1 MRQRVAVNWSISSFF
16 GWGVYALNL
25 ALQWSRDPDIELMT
39 TVPINLTE
47 LAVDPIRLHALRPF
61 LALSKA
67 LQDASPPLATARHH
81 LECPVLSDIDLRPGC
96 LDHWITGQP
105 TIGVVFFD
113 TAHLAADI
121 IARARSLPLIVA
133 GSEWNRRILH
143 EHGIDQVVTVLQG
156 VDPALFH
163 PAPAGGFLNDR
174 FCVFSGGKLEH
185 RKAQDIVLAAFRIF
199 AARHPETLLVTAWHC
214 PWRELAR
221 SLDVSGLVSPVRFD
235 PGGRVDVASWAV
247 ENGIDPTQIL
257 DLGPVA
263 NHQMPAILREMDVAI
278 FPNRCEGGTNLVA
291 MECMACG
298 LPVVLSRNTGHLD
311 LIDGD
316 NCFVL
321 EHQTPVGGHGAGLGD
336 VAGWGESS
344 VEELSETLERVF
356 ADRTS
361 ARHRGRRASD
371 SMTRLTWTHTA
382 ERLKGLILG
391 GELPSR

>member
-1 MRQRVAVNWSISSFF
+1 MRQRVAVNWSVSSFF

-25 ALQWSRDPDIELMT
+25 ALQWSQDPDVELMT
-39 TVPINLTE
+39 TVPVDLRE
-47 LAVDPIRLHALRPF
+47 LAVDPIRFHALRPF

-67 LQDASPPLATARHH
+67 LQNASPPLGTARHQ

-121 IARARSLPLIVA
+121 IARARSLRLIVA

-143 EHGIDQVVTVLQG
+143 EHGIDHVVTVLQG
-156 VDPALFH
+156 VDPALYH
-163 PAPAGGFLNDR
+163 PAPAGGFLGDR

-185 RKAQDIVLAAFRIF
+185 RKAQDIVLAAFRGF
-199 AARHPETLLVTAWHC
+199 AQRHAEALLVTAWHS

-221 SLDVSGLVSPVRFD
+221 SLDLSGLVSPVQFG
-235 PGGRVDVASWAV
+235 PGGSVDVTGWAAA
-247 ENGIDPTQIL
+247 NGIDPAQIL
-257 DLGPVA
+257 DLGAVP
-263 NHQMPAILREMDVAI
+263 NHEMPAILREMDVAV

-316 NCFVL
+316 NCFAL
-321 EHQTPVGGHGAGLGD
+321 ERQMPLDGYGAGLGD

-344 VEELSETLERVF
+344 VEEVVEMLELVF
-356 ADRTS
+356 ADRTG
-361 ARHRGRRASD
+361 ARHRGRLAAD
-371 SMTRLTWTHTA
+371 GMTRLTWKHTA
-382 ERLKGLILG
+382 ERLKGLIFG
-391 GELPSR
+391 SGLPSR